1 MIGPMELDRL
11 RELATPSTSKIV
23 LLVMDGLGGLP
34 MEPGGLTELERARTP
49 NLDALAA
56 KSICGLHEPVGPGIT
71 PGSGPGHLAL
81 FGYDPLKFEFGR
93 GVLEALGIDFD
104 LRETDVAARG
114 NFASKDDAGII
125 TDRRAGRID
134 TERSTKLCE
143 LLQKHVKVP
152 GVEVFVTPVREHRF
166 AVIFRGE
173 GLSDQLS
180 ERDPQKEGR
189 PAPKVMPAEPG
200 AQRTADLVN
209 SFVDQAE
216 QILAG
221 HHPANTVLVRGF
233 AKYPDIPTLSQL
245 YGIRAA
251 SIATYPMYR
260 GLGKLVGMQA
270 LNSGETLKDEL
281 AALASNYDKFDFFY
295 IHYKKTDSAGEDGDY
310 DRKVHAIE
318 EVDGQLPDLLRL
330 NPDVVVVTGDHSTP
344 SALKG
349 HSWHPVPVLLYSK
362 YCRPDGA
369 KEFSERAC
377 ATGVLGRFP
386 AKDLMTLALAN
397 SLRLAKFGA

>member
-1 MIGPMELDRL
+1 MELDRL

-34 MEPGGLTELERARTP
+34 MEPGGLTELETARTP

-71 PGSGPGHLAL
+71 PGSGPGHLGL

-104 LRETDVAARG
+104 LKDTDVAARG
-114 NFASKDDAGII
+114 NFASMDQAGII
-125 TDRRAGRID
+125 TDRRAGRIE

-143 LLQKHVKVP
+143 LLQQGVNIP
-152 GVEVFVTPVREHRF
+152 GVEVFVVPVKEHRF
-166 AVIFRGE
+166 TVVFRGP

-189 PAPKVMPAEPG
+189 PAPKVEPTGAGAERS
-200 AQRTADLVN
+200 ASIVN
-209 SFVDQAE
+209 SFVEQAE
-216 QILAG
+216 RILAG

-233 AKYPDIPTLSQL
+233 AKYPDIPTLPQL

-251 SIATYPMYR
+251 AIATYPMYR

-270 LNSGETLKDEL
+270 LSTGDTLKDEL
-281 AALASNYDKFDFFY
+281 ATLASNYEKFDYFF
-295 IHYKKTDSAGEDGDY
+295 IHYKKTDSSGEDGDF

-318 EVDGQLPDLLRL
+318 EADAQLPELLRL
-330 NPDVVVVTGDHSTP
+330 NPDVVIVTGDHSTP
-344 SALKG
+344 AALKG

-362 YCRPDGA
+362 YCRHDGVT
-369 KEFSERAC
+369 EFSERAC
-377 ATGVLGRFP
+377 ATGSLGRFP

-397 SLRLAKFGA
+397 ALRLAKFGA